1 MPDIDHSTALEDS
14 SHSATVVDSDS
25 ACTIDTKTRIVSN
38 NTLKNVLIQFDH
50 NSERVGFTMDRY
62 VEGHDMTLC
71 NKVSIS
77 YVNGPS
83 SGTYIV
89 TDLKVSEDDSNKI
102 TFTWLV
108 SRGATQNVGSL
119 VFGIN
124 FRCTDE
130 ESNVIY
136 SWSTRACDLFSIV
149 SGVNS
154 SEGIDYNQY
163 TDLIAHFQSQL
174 DYIMS
179 KLDLGGTP
187 QEAML
192 FSELI
197 LTGEVGTATTEE
209 IEEV

>member
-89 TDLKVSEDDSNKI
+89 TDLKVSEDDSDKI

-163 TDLIAHFQSQL
+163 TDLIAYFQSQL
-174 DYIMS
+174 DYILDRIDVGS
-179 KLDLGGTP
+179 KPEDAILYTLMAGI
-187 QEAML
+187 
-192 FSELI
+192 SEI
-197 LTGEVGTATTEE
+197 GTAKKEE
-209 IEEV
+209 I

>member
-89 TDLKVSEDDSNKI
+89 TDLKVSEDDSDKI

-163 TDLIAHFQSQL
+163 TDLIAYFQSQL
-174 DYIMS
+174 DYILDHIDVGS
-179 KLDLGGTP
+179 KPKDAILYTLMAGT
-187 QEAML
+187 
-192 FSELI
+192 SEI
-197 LTGEVGTATTEE
+197 GTATKED
-209 IEEV
+209 I

>member
-89 TDLKVSEDDSNKI
+89 TDLKVSEDDSDKI

-163 TDLIAHFQSQL
+163 TDLIAYFQSQL
-174 DYIMS
+174 DYILDRIDAGS
-179 KLDLGGTP
+179 KPEDAILYTLMAGT
-187 QEAML
+187 
-192 FSELI
+192 SEI
-197 LTGEVGTATTEE
+197 GTATKED
-209 IEEV
+209 I

>member
-25 ACTIDTKTRIVSN
+25 ACIIDTKTRIVSN

-77 YVNGPS
+77 YANGPS

-89 TDLKVSEDDSNKI
+89 TDLKVSEDDSDKI

-163 TDLIAHFQSQL
+163 TDLIAYFQSQL
-174 DYIMS
+174 DYILDRIDVGS
-179 KLDLGGTP
+179 KPDDAILYTLMAGT
-187 QEAML
+187 
-192 FSELI
+192 SEI
-197 LTGEVGTATTEE
+197 GTATKED
-209 IEEV
+209 I